1 MPIDTVEKDTTPK
14 QPGSDDG
21 RQPGQPAEHEQ
32 PEKESDAE
40 ELITPELTERE
51 KEEAEQRTS
60 VKATVVHEAVRLDG
74 DAELERSFSGLAS
87 SGLAAGLSMGFSFIA
102 EGLLRR
108 YLPDAPWRP
117 LIAKFGYS
125 LGFLVVILGR
135 QQLFTE
141 NTLTAV
147 IPVLSRRT
155 WKSLAKM
162 IRLWTIVFLANMVG
176 AHIVAWVLGNTH
188 AFKPEVQN
196 AFYQIAR
203 ETMSV
208 SPPDALL
215 RGVFAGW
222 LIALLVWMMAAIDN
236 GQILLIIVMTYF
248 VGLGSFTHV
257 IAGSIEAL
265 FLVMTGHVSWFAFAA
280 NYMLPTLA
288 GNCIGGVS
296 LVAVVNHAQAVAGEH
311 GKKKQPA

>member
-1 MPIDTVEKDTTPK
+1 LVPADTVEK
-14 QPGSDDG
+14 
-21 RQPGQPAEHEQ
+21 
-32 PEKESDAE
+32 PEPTSETEAE
-40 ELITPELTERE
+40 ELIAPDLTERE
-51 KEEAEQRTS
+51 KEEAAERTS

-74 DAELERSFSGLAS
+74 DTELERSISSLAS

-108 YLPDAPWRP
+108 YLPDTPWRP
-117 LIAKFGYS
+117 LISKFGYAF
-125 LGFLVVILGR
+125 GFLIVILGR

-147 IPVLSRRT
+147 IPVLARRT
-155 WKSLAKM
+155 WKSLGKM
-162 IRLWTIVFLANMVG
+162 LRLWTIVLTANLAG

-196 AFYQIAR
+196 AFYEIAR

-215 RGVFAGW
+215 RGIFAGW
-222 LIALLVWMMAAIDN
+222 LIAMLVWMLAAIDN
-236 GQILLIIVMTYF
+236 GQILLIVVMTYF
-248 VGLGSFTHV
+248 VALGGFTHI

-265 FLVMTGHVSWFAFAA
+265 FLVMTGHVSWITFAS

-296 LVAVVNHAQAVAGEH
+296 MVAVVNHAQAVAGEQ
-311 GKKKQPA
+311 KRKPA

>member
-1 MPIDTVEKDTTPK
+1 MPTDTL
-14 QPGSDDG
+14 QG
-21 RQPGQPAEHEQ
+21 GQIERET
-32 PEKESDAE
+32 DAE
-40 ELITPELTERE
+40 ELIAPDLTERE

-117 LIAKFGYS
+117 LISKFGYS
-125 LGFLVVILGR
+125 FGFLIVILGR

-147 IPVLSRRT
+147 IPVLARRT

-162 IRLWTIVFLANMVG
+162 LRLWTIVLMANLAG
-176 AHIVAWVLGNTH
+176 AHIVAWVLGNSH

-208 SPPDALL
+208 TAPDALL
-215 RGVFAGW
+215 RGIFAGW
-222 LIALLVWMMAAIDN
+222 LIAMLVWMLAAIDN
-236 GQILLIIVMTYF
+236 GQILLIVVMTYF
-248 VGLGSFTHV
+248 VALGGFTHI

-265 FLVMTGHVSWFAFAA
+265 FLVMTGHVSWMTFAT

-288 GNCIGGVS
+288 GNCVGGVS
-296 LVAVVNHAQAVAGEH
+296 MVAVVNHAQVIAGEQRR
-311 GKKKQPA
+311 KPA